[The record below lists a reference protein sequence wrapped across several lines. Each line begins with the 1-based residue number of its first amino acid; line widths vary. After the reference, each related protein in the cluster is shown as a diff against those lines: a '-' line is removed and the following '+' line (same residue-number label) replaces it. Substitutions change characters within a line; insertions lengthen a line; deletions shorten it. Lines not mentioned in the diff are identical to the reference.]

1 MNFTDLFI
9 RRPVFATVISLL
21 ILLVGAISYTK
32 LPVRQYPAIDTTV
45 ISISTTY
52 PGATA
57 QLMEGF
63 VTTPIENALSGIDG
77 IDYMTATNVAGS
89 SNISIH
95 FKLGYDINAAI
106 ADVNSKVSSVRW
118 QLPKEIQDPIIEKR
132 DPNAQPTV
140 YIAFT
145 SKQMSAEAVT
155 DYLLRVVQPQ
165 LATLPGVGQAQVF
178 GQREYAMRIWLD
190 PNLMAARGITAT
202 DIANALNNNNLQSST
217 GSVESNLNELNVT
230 ANTDIN
236 SPEAF
241 NNMVLRNDN
250 GQIVR
255 LSDVGK
261 AELGPENTSSSAIVN
276 DKPATVMAITPQ
288 PTANPLEVSV
298 EVNKVLNNI
307 QGQLPS
313 DLHAQVIWDNSKFIA
328 ASIHEVKRTVFETA
342 IAVLV
347 VMFLFLGSL
356 RVLFIPAVTIPL
368 SLIGVCALM
377 AAMGFTINTLTLLA
391 LVLAIGMVVD
401 DAIVV
406 SENIHRHLEQGATIK
421 QAAIVGAREIQFA
434 IIAMTCTLAAVFAP
448 IGFLTDITGALF
460 KEFAFTLACTVI
472 ISGIIAL
479 TLSPMLCSKIMYPS
493 VLEGRIPHF
502 INYVLQKIT
511 SGYRWLLT
519 RILRFMP
526 IVLASVLVIAGVVGY
541 LYKTLPAELAP
552 AEDMGA
558 VLTMMSGP
566 PTANLAYMEKYT
578 KQVQKIYDSVPEK
591 WSYGLVNG
599 GQSDNSAFSF
609 LILKP
614 WDERTRK
621 VPEIIQSIFPQLW
634 AIPGIR
640 AFAFNPFR
648 LPGSNDVTP
657 VKFVLKTT
665 GSYQS
670 LDKVM
675 QQLIVAANKNPGL
688 VNIDSDLKFDEP
700 QIQINIDRNK
710 AADLGI
716 PISNISTALSIGMS
730 ESPMGQF
737 SMNGR
742 SYDVIPELAPQFMNR
757 PDAIYNLNLRT
768 ASGNLVPLSN
778 LVTLTETTEPESLNH
793 FQQQRSASLSASI
806 APGYSLGQALEFLE
820 TTAKQIM
827 PSDMQYDF
835 SGTSRQFI
843 QASGSM
849 QQTFIFALLFIFLIL
864 AAQFESFLDPLIVMF
879 SVIPAICGA
888 LVALRFT
895 GGTINIYTEIGLVT
909 LIGLISKHGILMVE
923 FANQKLEE
931 GKTRTEAIIES
942 AAIRFRPIL
951 MTTAC
956 MVLGA
961 IPLALATGAGA
972 LSRQQIGI
980 TIAGGMIF
988 GTAVTLF
995 VVPTA
1000 YVAIG
1005 KLSGLFGK
1013 KPKPIVESQATEEVA
1028 MEQ

>member
-21 ILLVGAISYTK
+21 ILLVGAISYFK

-45 ISISTTY
+45 ISITTTY
-52 PGATA
+52 TGATA

-77 IDYMTATNVAGS
+77 IDYMTASNTPGS
-89 SNISIH
+89 STISIH

-106 ADVNSKVSSVRW
+106 ADVNSKVSSVRS
-118 QLPKEIQDPIIEKR
+118 QLPQEIQDPIIQKR
-132 DPNAQPTV
+132 DPNAQPSV

-145 SKQMSAEAVT
+145 SNQMSAEAVT

-178 GQREYAMRIWLD
+178 GEREYAMRIWLD
-190 PNLMAARGITAT
+190 PNLMAARGVTAS
-202 DIANALNNNNLQSST
+202 DIATALSSNNLQSPT
-217 GSVESNLNELNVT
+217 GSVESNFNELNVT

-236 SPEAF
+236 SATAF
-241 NNMVLRNDN
+241 NNMMLRNVN
-250 GQIVR
+250 GQIVH

-261 AELGPENTSSSAIVN
+261 AELGPESSSSSAYVN
-276 DKPATVMAITPQ
+276 GQPATVMAITPQ
-288 PTANPLEVSV
+288 PTANPLDVSV
-298 EVNKVLNNI
+298 EVNRVLNNI
-307 QGQLPS
+307 QGQLPN

-328 ASIHEVKRTVFETA
+328 ASIHEVKRTVIETS
-342 IAVLV
+342 IAVII
-347 VMFLFLGSL
+347 VMFLFLGSM

-406 SENIHRHLEQGATIK
+406 SENIHRHLEDGLPIQEASI
-421 QAAIVGAREIQFA
+421 IGAREIQFA

-460 KEFAFTLACTVI
+460 KEFAFTLASAVV

-493 VLEGRIPHF
+493 VLEGRIPHL
-502 INYVLQKIT
+502 INRVLQKIT
-511 SGYRWLLT
+511 NGYRSLLMQT
-519 RILRFMP
+519 LRFMP
-526 IVLASVLVIAGVVGY
+526 IVLVAVLIIAGVVVY
-541 LYKTLPAELAP
+541 LYKSLPAELAP

-578 KQVQKIYDSVPEK
+578 SQIPKIYATVPEK
-591 WSYGLVNG
+591 WGYGLVNG
-599 GQSDNSAFSF
+599 GESDNTAFSF

-614 WDERTRK
+614 WDERKRK
-621 VPEIIQSIFPQLW
+621 VPEIVASIFPQLW

-670 LDKVM
+670 LNQVM
-675 QQLIVAANKNPGL
+675 QQLIIAANKNPGL

-716 PISNISTALSIGMS
+716 PISAIGTALSIGMS
-730 ESPMGQF
+730 ESSMGQF

-742 SYDVIPELAPQFMNR
+742 SYNVIPELAPQFMNR
-757 PDAIYNLNLRT
+757 PESIYNLNLRT
-768 ASGNLVPLSN
+768 ASGTLVPLSN
-778 LVTLTETTEPESLNH
+778 IVTLTETTEPESLNH
-793 FQQQRSASLSASI
+793 FQQQRSASLSASL
-806 APGYSLGQALEFLE
+806 APGYSLSQALEFLE
-820 TTAKQIM
+820 TTAKKIM
-827 PSDMQYDF
+827 PSDMQFDF

-849 QQTFIFALLFIFLIL
+849 QQTFVFALLFIFLIL

-888 LVALRFT
+888 LIALRFT
-895 GGTINIYTEIGLVT
+895 GGTMNIYTEIGLVT
-909 LIGLISKHGILMVE
+909 LVGLISKHGILMVE
-923 FANQKLEE
+923 FANQKVEE
-931 GKTRTEAIIES
+931 GKNRMEAIIES
-942 AAIRFRPIL
+942 ATIRFRPIL

-1000 YVAIG
+1000 YITMS
-1005 KLSGLFGK
+1005 KLRSLFRR
-1013 KPKPIVESQATEEVA
+1013 KPKAEIKETTTEEMTA
-1028 MEQ
+1028 E